1 MILCHRNYRYLAINE
16 LLATGTVFF
25 FFTSGRFPGDT
36 DLRRKWEIA
45 TRREKG
51 FVASESSR
59 LCSEHFRAEDFDR
72 TGQIVRLRDGVTPS
86 VFSFPSRLRRPVAT
100 RNTRTSRKA
109 AESLPVDLSQ
119 QVPKSGPP
127 SNDPL
132 ATRNTGTSTRAEGSR
147 PVYFSHVLKTGPP
160 PNNDH
165 PYALPDSPSHLKT
178 RLSEALARVES
189 LERERLNLRARE
201 RRAKKT
207 IKSLLEDLKKRDAVI
222 EELKDRLDFHSGETT
237 LNLVKVL
244 FQGNSLTC
252 LSELYFRSGDRPLFK
267 AGP

>member
-1 MILCHRNYRYLAINE
+1 MPVYCVADCCTNRRGVDTKSRGITFHK
-16 LLATGTVFF
+16 
-25 FFTSGRFPGDT
+25 FPGDT